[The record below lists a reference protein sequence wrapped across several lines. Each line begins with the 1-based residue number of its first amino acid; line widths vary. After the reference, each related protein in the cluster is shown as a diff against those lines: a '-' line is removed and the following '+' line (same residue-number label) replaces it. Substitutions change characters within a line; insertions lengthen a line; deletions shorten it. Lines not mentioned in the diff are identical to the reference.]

1 MISSATNTSGEAMQ
15 DIEMQE
21 KKRRSPPPSPK
32 GDDANT
38 LEPTLPLK
46 LGCEFVGTFGLAY
59 TVVQKSLNLWMGDVG
74 TPVSAAAY
82 LVLMVYGIGSVSG
95 CHINPGV
102 STAVFFW
109 GAISKT
115 MPNWMIEYPLYVLSQ
130 VAGALLGAYI
140 AARMNMTS
148 NLHGDEIGALL
159 IFPYRQESEKWGIA
173 MVGEAFA
180 IFFFT
185 FAILRV
191 CCDHDKPPQATD
203 GIVIGAALLAAILG
217 TEALSGGVVNPALAT
232 GLRIAN
238 YALDDEYDIGVW
250 GASKEHGEETFF
262 CVYWLGP
269 IFGALLA
276 AGFHFVIEFQTSIT
290 FGGYTFLHSRE
301 GRDK

>member
-1 MISSATNTSGEAMQ
+1 MP
-15 DIEMQE
+15 DVEMQKE
-21 KKRRSPPPSPK
+21 KRSAASYEEVDE
-32 GDDANT
+32 GNT
-38 LEPTLPLK
+38 LEPTLLLK

-59 TVVQKSLNLWMGDVG
+59 TIVQNVLNDSGVP
-74 TPVSAAAY
+74 TPVCAAVY
-82 LVLMVYGIGSVSG
+82 LILMVYGIGSVSG

-130 VAGALLGAYI
+130 VAGALLGGYI
-140 AARMNMTS
+140 AAAMSMAS
-148 NLHGDEIGALL
+148 NVSTTNPEYSPIG
-159 IFPYRQESEKWGIA
+159 IFPYRPDAEKWGMA
-173 MVGEAFA
+173 MISEAFA

-203 GIVIGAALLAAILG
+203 GLVIGIALLTAIVG
-217 TEALSGGVVNPALAT
+217 TATMSGGGVNPAIAT
-232 GLRIAN
+232 GLRIVN
-238 YALDDEYDIGVW
+238 YALDDEYGYD
-250 GASKEHGEETFF
+250 SPSHGEESFF

-276 AGFHFVIEFQTSIT
+276 AAFHYVIEFQTSIT
-290 FGGYTFLHSRE
+290 FGGYNFLHSGE
-301 GRDK
+301 GRAKEQ